1 MARRKE
7 DSENWGGSR
16 KGAGR
21 PKEIGSAT
29 EQLSVRLDRETAA
42 LCKSLGGAKFMRE
55 AIRSAVLKSETAAL
69 AANRPDPTK
78 LAGFASLNS
87 NRFSLPE
94 EDADARVP
102 VTDMRVACG
111 LPVPALD
118 FEGRTTSLSDLLI
131 RHPATTFLAE
141 ATGDSMIDA
150 GICEG
155 DTVIFDRG
163 IEAKNGDIVLALVR
177 GDMTLKR
184 LMFVNGRPE
193 LHPENE
199 KAHYPVIRVSRYDDF
214 QVLGVLTGICRR
226 YR

>member
-1 MARRKE
+1 MSRRKE

-21 PKEIGSAT
+21 PKEIGDAT

-42 LCKSLGGAKFMRE
+42 LCKSLGGARFMRE
-55 AIRSAVLKSETAAL
+55 AIRSAVLKAGADAQ

-78 LAGFASLNS
+78 LAGFESQNS
-87 NRFSLPE
+87 GRFSLPE
-94 EDADARVP
+94 PDDDVRVP
-102 VTDMRVACG
+102 VADMRGFCG
-111 LPVPALD
+111 LPVPAID
-118 FEGRTTSLSDLLI
+118 CEGRTTSLSDLLI
-131 RHPATTFLAE
+131 RHPAATFLAK

-163 IEAKNGDIVLALVR
+163 IEARSGDIVLALVR

-184 LMFVNGRPE
+184 LVLENGRPE
-193 LHPENE
+193 LHPENA
-199 KAHYPVIRVSRYDDF
+199 KANYPVIRPSRYDDF
-214 QVLGVLTGICRR
+214 QILGVLTGICRR